1 MKQRTCSLLF
11 AFFLFSSGLFAQKGA
26 IKGRVFNAKT
36 NEPIEFC
43 TVSVEGT
50 TIGSTTDLDGNYIFT
65 GIEPGF
71 VRVKAAILGY
81 QPAVSPEIQVRGNQ
95 TVFVDIPMTESLT
108 ELKEVTVS
116 NRTTLDLRK
125 IESPLSLST
134 VGVQELEKSAGVNR
148 DVSKVVQTL
157 PGVGAT
163 SPQRNDLIVRGGGP
177 SENVFYLDG
186 VEIPVI
192 NHFATQGS
200 SGGVVGVVNAD
211 FVREINFYTGAF
223 PASRGNALSSV
234 MDIKQRD
241 GRKDKVHVD
250 LALGASDAG
259 ITVDGPMGKN
269 STFLASVRQSYLQ
282 FLFKAI
288 GLPFLPTYTDFQFKH
303 RIQLNPRNELSIIG
317 IGAIDDMVLNL
328 NLSNPTESQRY
339 LLAYLPIYQQW
350 NYTVGA
356 VYKHFSETHFDTWVL
371 SRNMLRNANFKYTN
385 NDETLPKTQ
394 DYSSDE
400 AENKLRFERVYPDFP
415 VRVMV
420 GAGVKLARYTND
432 TYRKVLINRA
442 PTDLIY
448 NTELMLFGY
457 QLFGQL
463 SDSYLDDRLNLSF
476 GLNLSGNGYNK
487 RMGNPLNQ
495 LSPRLSASYR
505 LDERWRLNANIGRY
519 LMQPSYTSLGF
530 RNSAGVLVNQNEQ
543 VAFTGSN
550 QVVAG
555 IEVEP
560 FEKTKLTVE
569 GFFKNYDHYAMSVAE
584 GISLASKGT
593 DYGQVGDEEIT
604 SEGKGRAY
612 GVELLMKI
620 MERKGVSLTATY
632 TWFRSEFTDISGVYR
647 PSSWD
652 TRHLFNLLGS
662 VKFGKSW
669 NLAAR
674 WRWVGGA
681 PYTPIDMALS
691 SQKDV
696 WDIRNQPFLDY
707 SRYNDLRL
715 SGSNILDLRLD
726 KEFYFKKWMLGV
738 YVDVQNVAA
747 YKSESTPIYTNL
759 DTDGNPVVD
768 GDDPSRYVLRT
779 VSNLNG
785 TVLPTLGLMVNF

>member
-1 MKQRTCSLLF
+1 MNRNIYYLVI
-11 AFFLFSSGLFAQKGA
+11 AFFLVTTSISAQKGSV
-26 IKGRVFNAKT
+26 KGRAFNATT

-43 TVSVEGT
+43 TVSIEGT
-50 TIGSTTDLDGNYIFT
+50 NIGSTTDLDGNFIFT

-71 VRVKAAILGY
+71 VRIKAAILGY
-81 QPAVSPEIQVRGNQ
+81 QPAVSAEIQVRGNQ
-95 TVFVDIPMTESLT
+95 TVYVDIPMSESVK
-108 ELKEVTVS
+108 ELQEVTVT
-116 NRTTLDLRK
+116 NRTTLDLK
-125 IESPLSLST
+125 KLDSPLSLNT
-134 VGVQELEKSAGVNR
+134 IGVQELEKSAGVNR

-200 SGGVVGVVNAD
+200 SGGVVGVVNAN
-211 FVREINFYTGAF
+211 FVREINFYTGAY
-223 PASRGNALSSV
+223 PANRGNALSSV

-250 LALGASDAG
+250 MALGASDAG

-288 GLPFLPTYTDFQFKH
+288 GLPFLPTYTDFQFKQ
-303 RIQLNPRNELSIIG
+303 RFQLDQRNELSIIG

-328 NLSNPTESQRY
+328 SINNPSESQRY

-356 VYKHFSETHFDTWVL
+356 VYKHYADTHFDTWVL
-371 SRNMLRNANFKYTN
+371 SRNMLRNGNFKYLD
-385 NDETLPKTQ
+385 NDETKDKTQ
-394 DYSSDE
+394 DYLSDE
-400 AENKLRFERVYPDFP
+400 AENKLRFERVYPDLP

-432 TYRKVLINRA
+432 TERKLLIGGV
-442 PTDLIY
+442 PTDFNY

-457 QLFGQL
+457 QLFSQV
-463 SDSYLDDRLNLSF
+463 SDSYLDGLLNLSL
-476 GLNLSGNGYNK
+476 GLSMAGNGYNK
-487 RMGNPLNQ
+487 RMANPLNQ
-495 LSPRLSASYR
+495 FSPRFSASYI
-505 LDERWRLNANIGRY
+505 LNEQWKLNASLGRY
-519 LMQPSYTSLGF
+519 VMQPSYTSLGYK
-530 RNSAGVLVNQNEQ
+530 NGAGVYVNQNEQ

-555 IEVEP
+555 VEVEP
-560 FEKTKLTVE
+560 MEKTKFTLE
-569 GFFKNYDHYAMSVAE
+569 GFYKSYDHYAMSVAE

-593 DYGQVGDEEIT
+593 DYGQVGDEAIL
-604 SEGKGRAY
+604 SNGKGRAY
-612 GVELLMKI
+612 GVELLMKV
-620 MERKGVSLTATY
+620 MELKGVNMTATY
-632 TWFRSEFTDISGVYR
+632 TWFRSEFTDATGIFR

-652 TRHLFNLLGS
+652 TRHLLNLLGS
-662 VKFGKSW
+662 VKFGKNW

-681 PYTPIDMALS
+681 PYTPINELLS
-691 SQKDV
+691 SQKNV
-696 WDIRNQPFLDY
+696 WDISNRPILDY

-715 SGSNILDLRLD
+715 KGSNILDLRLD

-747 YKSESTPIYTNL
+747 FKSESAPIYTNL
-759 DTDGNPVVD
+759 DTNGTPLVD
-768 GDDPSRYVLRT
+768 SNDPTSYDLRT
-779 VSNLNG
+779 ISNLGG

>member
-1 MKQRTCSLLF
+1 MKHLIYNLLLV
-11 AFFLFSSGLFAQKGA
+11 FLLTSWGVSAQKGT

-36 NEPIEFC
+36 NESIEFC
-43 TVSVEGT
+43 TVSVQET
-50 TIGSTTDLDGNYIFT
+50 TIGSTADLDGNFTFT

-71 VRVKAAILGY
+71 VRVKASILGY
-81 QPAVSPEIQVRGNQ
+81 QSAVSPEIQVRGNQ
-95 TVFVDIPMTESLT
+95 TVYVDIPLNA
-108 ELKEVTVS
+108 LVNDLQEVTVS
-116 NRTTLDLRK
+116 NPTALDIRK
-125 IESPLSLST
+125 LESPLSLLT
-134 VGVQELEKSAGVNR
+134 VGVQELEKGAGVNR

-241 GRKDKVHVD
+241 GRKDKVHAA

-288 GLPFLPTYTDFQFKH
+288 GLPFLPTYTDFQFKQ

-328 NLSNPTESQRY
+328 TLSKPTESQRY

-356 VYKHFSETHFDTWVL
+356 VYKHYADTHSDTWVL
-371 SRNMLRNANFKYTN
+371 SRNMLRNANFKYTD
-385 NDETLPKTQ
+385 NDETKPKTQ
-394 DYSSDE
+394 NYLSDE
-400 AENKLRFERVYPDFP
+400 AENKLRFERVYPDLP

-420 GAGVKLARYTND
+420 GAGMKLAHYTNS
-432 TYRKVLINRA
+432 TERKVLQAGVPINLNYN
-442 PTDLIY
+442 TDLV
-448 NTELMLFGY
+448 LFGY

-463 SDSYLDDRLNLSF
+463 SDSYLDNRLNLSL

-505 LDERWRLNANIGRY
+505 LDEKWRLNASVGRY
-519 LMQPSYTSLGF
+519 VMQPSYTSLGY
-530 RNSAGVLVNQNEQ
+530 RNASGVLVNQNER

-560 FEKTKLTVE
+560 LEKTRFTME
-569 GFFKNYDHYAMSVAE
+569 GFYKSYDHYAMSVAD
-584 GISLASKGT
+584 GISMASKGT

-604 SEGKGRAY
+604 SNGLGRAY
-612 GVELLMKI
+612 GVELLLKI
-620 MERKGVSLTATY
+620 MDRKGVNLTATY
-632 TWFRSEFTDISGVYR
+632 TWFRSEFTDVSGVYR

-652 TRHLFNLLGS
+652 TRHLLNLMGS
-662 VKFGKSW
+662 FKFGKNW
-669 NLAAR
+669 DLAAR

-707 SRYNDLRL
+707 SRYNDVRL
-715 SGSNILDLRLD
+715 KGSNILDLRLD
-726 KEFYFKKWMLGV
+726 KEFYFKNWMLGV
-738 YVDVQNVAA
+738 YMDVQNVAA
-747 YKSESTPIYTNL
+747 FKSESAPIYTNL
-759 DTDGNPVVD
+759 DTNGNPVVNSN
-768 GDDPSRYVLRT
+768 DPSRYVLRT

-785 TVLPTLGLMVNF
+785 SVLPTLGLMVNF

>member
-1 MKQRTCSLLF
+1 MNRYTYSLLV
-11 AFFLFSSGLFAQKGA
+11 AFFLVSSGVSAQKGS
-26 IKGRVFNAKT
+26 IKGRIFNAKT

-43 TVSVEGT
+43 TVSVQGT
-50 TIGSTTDLDGNYIFT
+50 TIGSTTDLDGNYTFT

-81 QPAVSPEIQVRGNQ
+81 QTAVSSEIQVRGNQ
-95 TVFVDIPMTESLT
+95 IVYVDIPMSESVM

-116 NRTTLDLRK
+116 NPSTMDIRK
-125 IESPLSLST
+125 LESPLSLST

-157 PGVGAT
+157 PGVGST

-241 GRKDKVHVD
+241 GRKDKVHANLV
-250 LALGASDAG
+250 LGASDAG
-259 ITVDGPMGKN
+259 ITVDGPISKN
-269 STFLASVRQSYLQ
+269 STFIASVRQSYLQ

-303 RIQLNPRNELSIIG
+303 RTALGTRGELTFIG

-328 NLSNPTESQRY
+328 DIAQPTESQRY

-356 VYKHFSETHFDTWVL
+356 VYKQYADTHFDTWVL

-394 DYSSDE
+394 DYLSDE
-400 AENKLRFERVYPDFP
+400 AENKLRFERVYPDLPF
-415 VRVMV
+415 RVLI
-420 GAGVKLARYTND
+420 GGGVKLAHYTNN
-432 TYRKVLINRA
+432 TYRKVLINGV
-442 PTDLIY
+442 PTDLNY
-448 NTELMLFGY
+448 ATNLSLFGY
-457 QLFGQL
+457 QLFGQV
-463 SDSYLDDRLNLSF
+463 SDSYLDNRLNLSL
-476 GLNLSGNGYNK
+476 GLNLSGNGYNANM
-487 RMGNPLNQ
+487 RNPLNQ

-505 LDERWRLNANIGRY
+505 LDEKWRLNANVGRY
-519 LMQPSYTSLGF
+519 VMQPSYTSLGF
-530 RNSAGVLVNQNEQ
+530 RNASGVLVNQNEQ
-543 VAFTGSN
+543 VTFTGSN
-550 QVVAG
+550 QVVVG
-555 IEVEP
+555 VEVEP
-560 FEKTKLTVE
+560 LEKTRFTVE
-569 GFFKNYDHYAMSVAE
+569 GFFKSYDHYAMSVAE
-584 GISLASKGT
+584 GISMASKGT
-593 DYGQVGDEEIT
+593 DYGQVGDEQIT
-604 SEGKGRAY
+604 SDGLGRAY
-612 GVELLMKI
+612 GVELLLKI
-620 MERKGVSLTATY
+620 MERKGVNMTATY
-632 TWFRSEFTDISGVYR
+632 TWFRSEFTDVSGVYR

-652 TRHLFNLLGS
+652 TRHLLNLMGS

-669 NLAAR
+669 DLAAR

-681 PYTPIDMALS
+681 PYTPIDVALS
-691 SQKDV
+691 SQQAV

-707 SRYNDLRL
+707 SRYNDERL
-715 SGSNILDLRLD
+715 KGSNILDLRLD

-747 YKSESTPIYTNL
+747 FKTESVPIYTNL
-759 DTDGNPVVD
+759 DTDGNPMVD
-768 GDDPSRYVLRT
+768 GTNPSLYVLRT
-779 VSNLNG
+779 VSSLNG
-785 TVLPTLGLMVNF
+785 TILPTLGLMVNF